1 MVTFEPTA
9 AQREDAAIKAS
20 GRLSQEAIAQSII
33 NPRTGKPITVKTLLR
48 VFRRE
53 LKDTD
58 YKKRI
63 LDKFWEKV
71 DAGEWPA
78 IKYGMDNILGFGEK
92 AVPAT
97 AATTNVAMIENR
109 TINILPVKSPWV
121 TKGDGSVWKLEDGKE
136 RMVEPP
142 GTVAPPAIPRAPPYM
157 RTVQE
162 AAPIGA

>member
-1 MVTFEPTA
+1 
-9 AQREDAAIKAS
+9 
-20 GRLSQEAIAQSII
+20 
-33 NPRTGKPITVKTLLR
+33 
-48 VFRRE
+48 
-53 LKDTD
+53 
-58 YKKRI
+58 
-63 LDKFWEKV
+63 
-71 DAGEWPA
+71 
-78 IKYGMDNILGFGEK
+78 MDNILGFGEK

-142 GTVAPPAIPRAPPYM
+142 GTVAPPVIPRAPPYM